1 MVGRASGEIEMFRA
15 LPVVAFLATVLAL
28 AAPAMA
34 QPVQIISPSTPAT
47 LSRSEQFTVWSKPTG
62 REYRI
67 QIAEPVR
74 PVLPGEKVSVIYV
87 LDGNYMFGMATDVS
101 RNLQIVRE
109 MGPTYIVAIGYN
121 AETLGGWIDGRLQDY
136 IHVRGAVG
144 DGPEVG
150 GGGAAFQRFLVEGLR
165 PLIEAR
171 YPQIDPA
178 KSYLYGHSLGGQ
190 FAVNVML
197 SQPEAFAGY
206 LVGSP
211 SIWTEPSL
219 IERLKAR
226 LATGGGRRVFLGV
239 EGLGDDENARL
250 HMRLGRELGAVLKGP
265 GSTWVVEHRNYP
277 TETHVSS
284 EGVIF
289 ANGASFLI
297 PSPPPPP
304 PAATK

>member
-1 MVGRASGEIEMFRA
+1 MFRVLLAA
-15 LPVVAFLATVLAL
+15 LFFGAVLAA
-28 AAPAMA
+28 AAPASA
-34 QPVQIISPSTPAT
+34 QPVAIMGPAGPAE

-87 LDGNYMFGMATDVS
+87 LDGNYMFGMAADVS

-144 DGPEVG
+144 GGPEVG
-150 GGGAAFQRFLVEGLR
+150 GGGAAFQKFLIEGLK

-171 YPQIDPA
+171 YPGIDPA
-178 KSYLYGHSLGGQ
+178 RSYLYGHSLGGQ
-190 FAVNVML
+190 FAANVLL
-197 SQPEAFAGY
+197 SQPDAFAGY
-206 LVGSP
+206 LIGSP
-211 SIWTEPSL
+211 SIWAEPSL
-219 IERLKAR
+219 VERIKAR
-226 LATGGGRRVFLGV
+226 VSTGGGRRVFLGI
-239 EGLGDDENARL
+239 EGQGDGDDAKL

-265 GSTWVVEHRNYP
+265 GSTWVVDHRDYLA
-277 TETHVSS
+277 ETHVSS

-297 PSPPPPP
+297 PPPPPP
-304 PAATK
+304 PAPPK